1 MAAGRAVLPDGEK
14 TRQEPCRF
22 LSRVRFAREIL
33 RRSFGVDG
41 VDQAVERLR
50 RKDLGE
56 KNEKLVVCAD
66 GVERVVRALPERDLG
81 NVSAR
86 LGGIHAGLLVVL
98 HARDRAGNAAAVN
111 VVALTDLAPRGGEA
125 GVDVTGHDGAD
136 GDAEGTQLVGK
147 RHGVGVDGSLGGRVI
162 RLKGNGDR
170 GRHGAEIYDPAAT
183 GLPHDGDYGAVH
195 VHHAE
200 KVDVEEGLGIGG
212 GGELNGTGDA
222 EACVVHENVNTA
234 FGIHDLRYGSADGV
248 LGGDVCCDVMQP
260 LHALRAAGKFV
271 NGTAGGLQGEGG
283 GLADAGSPAGDNSD
297 LIHEKVP
304 PR

>member
-1 MAAGRAVLPDGEK
+1 M
-14 TRQEPCRF
+14 
-22 LSRVRFAREIL
+22 
-33 RRSFGVDG
+33 
-41 VDQAVERLR
+41 
-50 RKDLGE
+50 
-56 KNEKLVVCAD
+56 
-66 GVERVVRALPERDLG
+66 
-81 NVSAR
+81 
-86 LGGIHAGLLVVL
+86 
-98 HARDRAGNAAAVN
+98 
-111 VVALTDLAPRGGEA
+111 
-125 GVDVTGHDGAD
+125 DVTGHDGAD

-183 GLPHDGDYGAVH
+183 GLPHDGDHGAVH

-222 EACVVHENVNTA
+222 EACVVHENVNAA

-283 GLADAGSPAGDNSD
+283 GLADAGSSAGDNSD

>member
-56 KNEKLVVCAD
+56 KNEKLVVCAN

-98 HARDRAGNAAAVN
+98 HARDRAGNAATVN
-111 VVALTDLAPRGGEA
+111 VVALADLAPRGGEA

-183 GLPHDGDYGAVH
+183 GLRMMGITARFMFTMPKKLTSKRDLASAV
-195 VHHAE
+195 E
-200 KVDVEEGLGIGG
+200 
-212 GGELNGTGDA
+212 
-222 EACVVHENVNTA
+222 VNSMAPEMPKPALFTRMSMRPSASMTCATA
-234 FGIHDLRYGSADGV
+234 ARTESSEVTSA
-248 LGGDVCCDVMQP
+248 
-260 LHALRAAGKFV
+260 A
-271 NGTAGGLQGEGG
+271 
-283 GLADAGSPAGDNSD
+283 
-297 LIHEKVP
+297 I
-304 PR
+304 